1 MSTTETSPRPSHT
14 GRTVALIVVGV
25 VVTAMIVWLAT
36 GVVRAATRPD
46 ASGTFEI
53 EEPFDSVVLDSDLAD
68 VDIAYRDV
76 ARSEL
81 TLRQGDSREGLEL
94 DHEVRGDTLHISLR
108 HVRELG
114 MPLWWPWFGDRS
126 PQLELVLP
134 AALEREPVALEVS
147 TDVGDI
153 DTTGAFADVSLR
165 SSVGDIELDGSAE
178 SLAVHTDA
186 GEIGLERFSTE
197 GELTARSGVGDVTM
211 GLEALPSGIRV
222 ETEAGEVHVDLPQ
235 GRYALTADTSLG
247 DVDIDA
253 DNDSSAARQYEF
265 TTSVGD
271 ISVRS

>member
-1 MSTTETSPRPSHT
+1 
-14 GRTVALIVVGV
+14 
-25 VVTAMIVWLAT
+25 
-36 GVVRAATRPD
+36 
-46 ASGTFEI
+46 
-53 EEPFDSVVLDSDLAD
+53 
-68 VDIAYRDV
+68 
-76 ARSEL
+76 
-81 TLRQGDSREGLEL
+81 
-94 DHEVRGDTLHISLR
+94 GDTLHVSLR

-114 MPLWWPWFGDRS
+114 MPPWWPWFGDRS

-134 AALEREPVALEVS
+134 AALERAPVALEVS

-165 SSVGDIELDGSAE
+165 SNVGDIDLGGSAD
-178 SLAVHTDA
+178 SLIVHTEA

-197 GELTARSGVGDVTM
+197 GELAARSAVGDVTIA
-211 GLEALPSGIRV
+211 LDALPSGIRV

>member
-1 MSTTETSPRPSHT
+1 MSTTETSPRPAHT

-25 VVTAMIVWLAT
+25 VITAMIVWLAT

-53 EEPFDSVVLDSDLAD
+53 EEPFDAVVLDSDLAD

-76 ARSEL
+76 ARTEL
-81 TLRQGDSREGLEL
+81 TLRQGDSRERLEL
-94 DHEVRGDTLHISLR
+94 DHEVRGDTLHVSLR

-114 MPLWWPWFGDRS
+114 MPLQWPWFGDRS
-126 PQLELVLP
+126 PRLELVLP
-134 AALEREPVALEVS
+134 AALERAPVALEVS

-153 DTTGAFADVSLR
+153 DTAGDFADVSLR
-165 SSVGDIELDGSAE
+165 SSVGDIELGGSAE

-186 GEIGLERFSTE
+186 GEIDLDRFSTE
-197 GELTARSGVGDVTM
+197 GELTARSGVGDVTI
-211 GLEALPSGIRV
+211 GLDALPSGIRV

-247 DVDIDA
+247 EVDIDA
-253 DNDSSAARQYEF
+253 DSDSSAARLYEF

>member
-1 MSTTETSPRPSHT
+1 MSTTEISPRPAHT
-14 GRTVALIVVGV
+14 GRTVALIIAGV
-25 VVTAMIVWLAT
+25 VITAMIAWLAT

-53 EEPFDSVVLDSDLAD
+53 EEPFDAVVFDSDLAD

-81 TLRQGDSREGLEL
+81 TLRQGDSRERLEL
-94 DHEVRGDTLHISLR
+94 DHEVRGDTLHVSLR

-114 MPLWWPWFGDRS
+114 MPLQWPWFGDRS
-126 PQLELVLP
+126 PWLELVLP
-134 AALEREPVALEVS
+134 AALEGDPVALEVS

-153 DTTGAFADVSLR
+153 DTAGAFADVSLR
-165 SSVGDIELDGSAE
+165 SSVGDIEFGGSAE
-178 SLAVHTDA
+178 SLEVHTDA
-186 GEIGLERFSTE
+186 GEIDLDRFSTG
-197 GELTARSGVGDVTM
+197 GELIARSGVGDVTI
-211 GLEALPSGIRV
+211 GLDALPSGIRV

-247 DVDIDA
+247 EVDIDA
-253 DNDSSAARQYEF
+253 DSDSSAARLYEF

>member
-1 MSTTETSPRPSHT
+1 MSTTETSPRPAHT
-14 GRTVALIVVGV
+14 GRTIALIVVGIV
-25 VVTAMIVWLAT
+25 ITAMIVWLAA

-81 TLRQGDSREGLEL
+81 TLRQGDTRERLEL
-94 DHEVRGDTLHISLR
+94 DHEVRGDTLHVSLR

-153 DTTGAFADVSLR
+153 DTTGVFAAVSLR
-165 SSVGDIELDGSAE
+165 SSVGDIELGGSAE
-178 SLAVHTDA
+178 SLAVQTDA

-197 GELTARSGVGDVTM
+197 GELTARSGVGDVTI
-211 GLEALPSGIRV
+211 GLDALPSGIRV

>member
-1 MSTTETSPRPSHT
+1 MSTTETSRPSHT
-14 GRTVALIVVGV
+14 GRTVALIVAGV
-25 VVTAMIVWLAT
+25 VITAMVVWLAV
-36 GVVRAATRPD
+36 GAVRAATRAD

-53 EEPFDSVVLDSDLAD
+53 EKTFDTVVLDSDLAD

-76 ARSEL
+76 VRGEL
-81 TLRQGDSREGLEL
+81 ILRQGDSRERLEL
-94 DHEVRGDTLHISLR
+94 DHQVRGDTLHVSLR

-114 MPLWWPWFGDRS
+114 LPTLWWPWFGDRS

-134 AALEREPVALEVS
+134 AALERESITLEVS

-186 GEIGLERFSTE
+186 GEIDLERFGTE
-197 GELTARSGVGDVTM
+197 GELTARSGVGDVTI
-211 GLEALPSGIRV
+211 GLETLPSGIRV
-222 ETEAGEVHVDLPQ
+222 ETEAGEVHVDLPE

-247 DVDIDA
+247 EVDIDA
-253 DNDSSAARQYEF
+253 DNDSSAARRYEF
-265 TTSVGD
+265 ITSVGD

>member
-1 MSTTETSPRPSHT
+1 MSTLETSRRPSHT
-14 GRTVALIVVGV
+14 GRTVTLIVVGV

-36 GVVRAATRPD
+36 GIAHAATRPD

-76 ARSEL
+76 DRSEL
-81 TLRQGDSREGLEL
+81 TLRQGDAREHLEL
-94 DHEVRGDTLHISLR
+94 DHEVRGDTLHVSLR
-108 HVRELG
+108 HVRDVG
-114 MPLWWPWFGDRS
+114 VPLWWPWFGDRS
-126 PQLELVLP
+126 PRLELVLP

-147 TDVGDI
+147 TEMGDI
-153 DTTGAFADVSLR
+153 DTTGAFADVSLH

-178 SLAVHTDA
+178 SLEVHTDA

-197 GELTARSGVGDVTM
+197 GELTARSGVGDVTI

-222 ETEAGEVHVDLPQ
+222 ETDAGQVHVDLPQ

-253 DNDSSAARQYEF
+253 DNDSSAARRYEF
-265 TTSVGD
+265 TTGVGD
-271 ISVRS
+271 ITVRG

>member
-1 MSTTETSPRPSHT
+1 MSTTETSPRPAHT
-14 GRTVALIVVGV
+14 GRTIALIVVGV
-25 VVTAMIVWLAT
+25 VITAMIVWLAA
-36 GVVRAATRPD
+36 GVVRAASRPD

-53 EEPFDSVVLDSDLAD
+53 EEPFDAVVLDSDLAD
-68 VDIAYRDV
+68 VDIVYRDV

-81 TLRQGDSREGLEL
+81 TLRQGDSRERLEL

-114 MPLWWPWFGDRS
+114 MPLQWPWFGDRS

-153 DTTGAFADVSLR
+153 DTAGAFADVSLR
-165 SSVGDIELDGSAE
+165 SSVGDIELGGSAE

-186 GEIGLERFSTE
+186 GEIDLDRFSTE
-197 GELTARSGVGDVTM
+197 GELTARSGVGDVTI
-211 GLEALPSGIRV
+211 GLDALPSGIRV
-222 ETEAGEVHVDLPQ
+222 ETEAGEVRVDLPQ
-235 GRYALTADTSLG
+235 GRYALNADTSLG
-247 DVDIDA
+247 EIDIDA